1 MANETIKISVPDYD
15 FETVQEA
22 MEHFADDHQDGEK
35 IVVEMINRYMSTQRM
50 AKKYRQNKAQADKEL
65 KAKYEAAVKAGLI
78 K

>member
-1 MANETIKISVPDYD
+1 
-15 FETVQEA
+15 
-22 MEHFADDHQDGEK
+22 
-35 IVVEMINRYMSTQRM
+35 VVEMINRYMSTQRM